1 MHLKDL
7 ISQIENQSDEELLE
21 RLRVTRHNRSVARP
35 VAKRK
40 AAKAAKRESQAKTT
54 SLEKLMKNLS
64 AEEIQILLN
73 KLET

>member
-7 ISQIENQSDEELLE
+7 ISEIENQSDSELLE
-21 RLRVTRHNRSVARP
+21 RLRVTRHNRTLARP

-64 AEEIQILLN
+64 PDEIQALLS
-73 KLET
+73 KLEN